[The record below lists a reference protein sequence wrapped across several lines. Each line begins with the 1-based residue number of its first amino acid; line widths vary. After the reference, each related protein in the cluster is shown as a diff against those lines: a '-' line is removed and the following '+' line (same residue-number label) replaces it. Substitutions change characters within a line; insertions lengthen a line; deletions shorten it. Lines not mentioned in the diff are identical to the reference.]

1 MKTLIKLFF
10 LCFTISVCLIGKSI
24 SEDKIKIG
32 LIVPL
37 TGEYKEIGDSIVK
50 SVIMAANKID
60 DDNIEIHIKDNS
72 SRPRDTFLA
81 AKELN
86 EAGIKIVIGPIFQK
100 NLKLLS
106 SFSDMTFLSLTNKIE
121 SNPKNVISVGVNAIS
136 QINTIKK
143 FLKKE
148 NLERSLFLIPN
159 TSFKNEIELA
169 IKKTKLNLKN
179 KFVYDTDPTILTDQ
193 IEKITRYPQRKQ
205 NLLDEIKRLEA
216 FEDNKYE
223 KQIENLKKKDTLG
236 GINFDSAII
245 GDFDEGLKSVA
256 TSLLY
261 TDISSSRIKYITLNQ
276 WFDQSLLRET
286 NLQPIYF
293 PSVNKKN
300 FENFN
305 KEYLKKFGENSN
317 QVSFLSYDVVGLVY
331 FLILKNNFLINE
343 DIFLKENKFK
353 GKVGIFEI
361 KNNIITH
368 QLNFYMIDKKEITKI
383 F

>member
-205 NLLDEIKRLEA
+205 NLLNEIKRLEA

-317 QVSFLSYDVVGLVY
+317 QVSFLSYDAVGLVY

>member
-10 LCFTISVCLIGKSI
+10 LSFTISVCLIGKSI

-216 FEDNKYE
+216 FEDNQYE
-223 KQIENLKKKDTLG
+223 NQIENLKKKDTLG

-317 QVSFLSYDVVGLVY
+317 QVSFLSYDAVGLVY

>member
-10 LCFTISVCLIGKSI
+10 FSFTIFVCLIGKSI
-24 SEDKIKIG
+24 SKDKIKIG

-37 TGEYKEIGDSIVK
+37 TGEYKEIGNSVVK

-60 DDNIEIHIKDNS
+60 DDTIEIYIKDNS

-100 NLKLLS
+100 NLRLLS

-136 QINTIKK
+136 QINTIKI

-148 NLERSLFLIPN
+148 NLKRSLFLVPN

-169 IKKTKLNLKN
+169 IKKTKLNLQD
-179 KFVYDTDPTILTDQ
+179 KFIYDTDPTILTDQ

-223 KQIENLKKKDTLG
+223 RQIENLKKKDTLG
-236 GINFDSAII
+236 DINFDSAII
-245 GDFDEGLKSVA
+245 GDFDEGLKSIA

-261 TDISSSRIKYITLNQ
+261 TDI
-276 WFDQSLLRET
+276 
-286 NLQPIYF
+286 
-293 PSVNKKN
+293 
-300 FENFN
+300 
-305 KEYLKKFGENSN
+305 
-317 QVSFLSYDVVGLVY
+317 
-331 FLILKNNFLINE
+331 
-343 DIFLKENKFK
+343 
-353 GKVGIFEI
+353 
-361 KNNIITH
+361 
-368 QLNFYMIDKKEITKI
+368 
-383 F
+383 

>member
-1 MKTLIKLFF
+1 MKTLIKLFLF
-10 LCFTISVCLIGKSI
+10 SFTISACLIGKSI

-37 TGEYKEIGDSIVK
+37 TGEYKEIGNSIVK

-60 DDNIEIHIKDNS
+60 DDTIEIYIKDNS
-72 SRPRDTFLA
+72 SRLRDTFLA

-148 NLERSLFLIPN
+148 NLERPLFLIPN

-169 IKKTKLNLKN
+169 IKKTKLNLKD

-245 GDFDEGLKSVA
+245 GDFDEGLKSIA

-276 WFDQSLLRET
+276 WFDQSLLRES

-300 FENFN
+300 FQNFN
-305 KEYLKKFGENSN
+305 KEYLDKFGENSN
-317 QVSFLSYDVVGLVY
+317 QVSFLSYDVVGLIY

-368 QLNFYMIDKKEITKI
+368 QLNFYMIDNKEITKI

>member
-10 LCFTISVCLIGKSI
+10 LSFTISVCLIGKSI

-37 TGEYKEIGDSIVK
+37 TGEYKEIGNSIVK

-60 DDNIEIHIKDNS
+60 DDAIEVYIKDNS

-121 SNPKNVISVGVNAIS
+121 SNPKNVISVGVNAVS

-205 NLLDEIKRLEA
+205 NLLNEIKRLEA

-317 QVSFLSYDVVGLVY
+317 QVSFLSYDAVGLVY

>member
-10 LCFTISVCLIGKSI
+10 FSFTISVCLIGESI

-37 TGEYKEIGDSIVK
+37 TGEYKEIGNSVVK

-60 DDNIEIHIKDNS
+60 DDTIEIYIKDNS

-100 NLKLLS
+100 NLRLLS

-121 SNPKNVISVGVNAIS
+121 SNPKNVISVGVNAVS

-216 FEDNKYE
+216 FEDNQYE

-300 FENFN
+300 FQNFN
-305 KEYLKKFGENSN
+305 KEYLNKFGENSN

-368 QLNFYMIDKKEITKI
+368 QLNFYMINNKEIIKI

>member
-10 LCFTISVCLIGKSI
+10 LSFTISVCLIGKSI

-205 NLLDEIKRLEA
+205 NLLNEIKRLEA

>member
-10 LCFTISVCLIGKSI
+10 LSFTISVCLIGKSI

-216 FEDNKYE
+216 FEDNQYE

-317 QVSFLSYDVVGLVY
+317 QVSFLSYDAVGLVY

>member
-10 LCFTISVCLIGKSI
+10 FSFTISVCLIGESI

-37 TGEYKEIGDSIVK
+37 TGEYKEIGNSIVK

-60 DDNIEIHIKDNS
+60 DDTVEIYIKDNS
-72 SRPRDTFLA
+72 SKPRDTFLA

-121 SNPKNVISVGVNAIS
+121 NNPKNVISVGVNAIS

-179 KFVYDTDPTILTDQ
+179 KFIYDTDPTILTDQ

-216 FEDNKYE
+216 FEDDKYE

-245 GDFDEGLKSVA
+245 GDFDEGLKSIA

-261 TDISSSRIKYITLNQ
+261 TDISSNRIKYITLNQ

-293 PSVNKKN
+293 PSVNKEN
-300 FENFN
+300 FQNFN
-305 KEYLKKFGENSN
+305 KEYFDKFGENSN

-368 QLNFYMIDKKEITKI
+368 QLNFYMIDKKEIIKI

>member
-106 SFSDMTFLSLTNKIE
+106 SFSNMTFLSLTNKIE

>member
-10 LCFTISVCLIGKSI
+10 LSFTISVCLIGKSI

-100 NLKLLS
+100 NLKPLS

-169 IKKTKLNLKN
+169 IKQTKLNLKN

-353 GKVGIFEI
+353 GKVGVFEI

>member
-60 DDNIEIHIKDNS
+60 DDTIEVYIKDNS

-148 NLERSLFLIPN
+148 NLERSLFLIPD

>member
-10 LCFTISVCLIGKSI
+10 FSFTISVCLIGESI

-37 TGEYKEIGDSIVK
+37 TGEYKEIGNSVVK

-60 DDNIEIHIKDNS
+60 DDTIEIYIKDNS

-100 NLKLLS
+100 NLRLLS

-136 QINTIKK
+136 QINTIKI

-148 NLERSLFLIPN
+148 NLKRSLFLVPN

-169 IKKTKLNLKN
+169 IKKTKLNLED
-179 KFVYDTDPTILTDQ
+179 KFIYDTDPTILTDQ

-223 KQIENLKKKDTLG
+223 RQIENLKKKDTLG
-236 GINFDSAII
+236 DINFDSAII
-245 GDFDEGLKSVA
+245 GDFDEGLKSIA

-300 FENFN
+300 FQNFK
-305 KEYLKKFGENSN
+305 KEYLNKFGESSN

-331 FLILKNNFLINE
+331 FLILKNNFIINE

-368 QLNFYMIDKKEITKI
+368 QLNFYMIDNKEITKI

>member
-216 FEDNKYE
+216 FEDNQYE
-223 KQIENLKKKDTLG
+223 NQIENLKKKDTLG

-317 QVSFLSYDVVGLVY
+317 QVSFLSYDAVGLVY

>member
-1 MKTLIKLFF
+1 MKTFIKLFF
-10 LCFTISVCLIGKSI
+10 LSFTISVCLIGKSI

-100 NLKLLS
+100 NLKPLS

-169 IKKTKLNLKN
+169 IKQTKLNLKN
-179 KFVYDTDPTILTDQ
+179 KFIYDTDPTILTDQ
-193 IEKITRYPQRKQ
+193 I
-205 NLLDEIKRLEA
+205 
-216 FEDNKYE
+216 
-223 KQIENLKKKDTLG
+223 
-236 GINFDSAII
+236 
-245 GDFDEGLKSVA
+245 
-256 TSLLY
+256 
-261 TDISSSRIKYITLNQ
+261 
-276 WFDQSLLRET
+276 
-286 NLQPIYF
+286 
-293 PSVNKKN
+293 
-300 FENFN
+300 
-305 KEYLKKFGENSN
+305 KE
-317 QVSFLSYDVVGLVY
+317 
-331 FLILKNNFLINE
+331 
-343 DIFLKENKFK
+343 
-353 GKVGIFEI
+353 
-361 KNNIITH
+361 
-368 QLNFYMIDKKEITKI
+368 
-383 F
+383 

>member
-148 NLERSLFLIPN
+148 NLERSLFLIPD

-216 FEDNKYE
+216 FEDNQYE

-353 GKVGIFEI
+353 GKVGVFEI

>member
-10 LCFTISVCLIGKSI
+10 LSFTISVCLIGKSI

-148 NLERSLFLIPN
+148 NLERSLFLIPD

-216 FEDNKYE
+216 FEDNQYE

-353 GKVGIFEI
+353 GKVGVFEI

>member
-10 LCFTISVCLIGKSI
+10 LSFTISVCLIGKSI

-216 FEDNKYE
+216 FEDNQYE
-223 KQIENLKKKDTLG
+223 NQIENLKKKDTLG

>member
-10 LCFTISVCLIGKSI
+10 LSFTISVCLIGKSI

-100 NLKLLS
+100 NLKPLS

-368 QLNFYMIDKKEITKI
+368 QLNFYMIDNKEITKI

>member
-10 LCFTISVCLIGKSI
+10 LSFTISVCLIGKSI

-37 TGEYKEIGDSIVK
+37 TGEYKEIGNSIVK

-60 DDNIEIHIKDNS
+60 DDAIEVYIKDNS

-106 SFSDMTFLSLTNKIE
+106 NFSDMTFLSLTNKIE
-121 SNPKNVISVGVNAIS
+121 GNPKNVISVGVNAIS

-169 IKKTKLNLKN
+169 IKKTKLNLKD
-179 KFVYDTDPTILTDQ
+179 KFIYDTDPTILTDQ

-216 FEDNKYE
+216 FEDNKYK

-245 GDFDEGLKSVA
+245 GDFDEGLKSIA

-300 FENFN
+300 FQNFN
-305 KEYLKKFGENSN
+305 KEYLNKFGENSN
-317 QVSFLSYDVVGLVY
+317 QVSFLSYDVVGLIY
-331 FLILKNNFLINE
+331 YLILKNNFLINE

-361 KNNIITH
+361 ENNIITH

>member
-1 MKTLIKLFF
+1 M
-10 LCFTISVCLIGKSI
+10 
-24 SEDKIKIG
+24 
-32 LIVPL
+32 
-37 TGEYKEIGDSIVK
+37 
-50 SVIMAANKID
+50 
-60 DDNIEIHIKDNS
+60 
-72 SRPRDTFLA
+72 
-81 AKELN
+81 
-86 EAGIKIVIGPIFQK
+86 
-100 NLKLLS
+100 
-106 SFSDMTFLSLTNKIE
+106 
-121 SNPKNVISVGVNAIS
+121 
-136 QINTIKK
+136 
-143 FLKKE
+143 
-148 NLERSLFLIPN
+148 
-159 TSFKNEIELA
+159 A

-317 QVSFLSYDVVGLVY
+317 QVSFLSYDAVGLVY

>member
-10 LCFTISVCLIGKSI
+10 LSFTISVCLIGKSI

-148 NLERSLFLIPN
+148 NLERSLFLIPD

-205 NLLDEIKRLEA
+205 NLLNEIKRLEA

>member
-10 LCFTISVCLIGKSI
+10 LSFTISVCLIGKSI

-148 NLERSLFLIPN
+148 NLERSLFLIPD

-216 FEDNKYE
+216 FEDNQYE
-223 KQIENLKKKDTLG
+223 NQIENLKKKDTLG

-245 GDFDEGLKSVA
+245 GDFDEGLKSIA

-276 WFDQSLLRET
+276 WFDQSLLRES

-317 QVSFLSYDVVGLVY
+317 QVSFLSYDAVGLVY

>member
-148 NLERSLFLIPN
+148 NLEIFLFLIPN

-169 IKKTKLNLKN
+169 IKKNKLNLKN

-205 NLLDEIKRLEA
+205 NLLNEIKRLEA

-317 QVSFLSYDVVGLVY
+317 QVSFLSYDAVGLVY

>member
-10 LCFTISVCLIGKSI
+10 LSFTISVCLIGKSI

-148 NLERSLFLIPN
+148 NLERSLFLIPD

-216 FEDNKYE
+216 FEDNQYE
-223 KQIENLKKKDTLG
+223 NQIENLKKKDTLG

>member
-10 LCFTISVCLIGKSI
+10 FCLTFSVCLIGKSI

-37 TGEYKEIGDSIVK
+37 TGEYQEIGNSIVK
-50 SVIMAANKID
+50 SVIMAVNKID
-60 DDNIEIHIKDNS
+60 DDTIEIYIKDNT

-106 SFSDMTFLSLTNKIE
+106 SFDDMTFLSLTNKVE

-159 TSFKNEIELA
+159 TTFKNEIELA
-169 IKKTKLNLKN
+169 IKKTKLNLED

-245 GDFDEGLKSVA
+245 GDFDEGLKSIA

-261 TDISSSRIKYITLNQ
+261 TDISSNRIKYITLNQ

-293 PSVNKKN
+293 PSVNKEN
-300 FENFN
+300 FQNFN
-305 KEYLKKFGENSN
+305 KEYFNKFGENSN

-368 QLNFYMIDKKEITKI
+368 QLNFYMINNKEIIKI

>member
-10 LCFTISVCLIGKSI
+10 LSFTISVCLIGKSI

-148 NLERSLFLIPN
+148 NLERSLFLIPD

-205 NLLDEIKRLEA
+205 NLLNEIKRLEA

-317 QVSFLSYDVVGLVY
+317 QVSFLSYDAVGLVY

>member
-10 LCFTISVCLIGKSI
+10 LSFTISVCLIGKSI

-205 NLLDEIKRLEA
+205 NLLNEIKRLEA

-317 QVSFLSYDVVGLVY
+317 QVSFLSYDAVGLVY

>member
-148 NLERSLFLIPN
+148 NLERSLFLIPD

-216 FEDNKYE
+216 FEDNQYE

>member
-10 LCFTISVCLIGKSI
+10 LSFTISVCLIGKSI

>member
-10 LCFTISVCLIGKSI
+10 LSFTISVCLIGKSI

-106 SFSDMTFLSLTNKIE
+106 SFSNMTFLSLTNKIE

-368 QLNFYMIDKKEITKI
+368 QLNFYMIDNKEITKI